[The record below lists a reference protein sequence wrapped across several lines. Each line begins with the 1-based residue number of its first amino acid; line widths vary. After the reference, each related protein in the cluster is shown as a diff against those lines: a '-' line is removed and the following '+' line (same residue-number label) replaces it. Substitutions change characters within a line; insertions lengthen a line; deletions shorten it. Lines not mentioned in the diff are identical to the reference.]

1 MLGTTLFVDGSG
13 GNYGENLGG
22 DGAEDRR
29 GKCRGNRRD
38 NCVEF
43 A

>member
-1 MLGTTLFVDGSG
+1 MDGNG
-13 GNYGENLGG
+13 RDCGENLGG

-29 GKCRGNRRD
+29 GKCRENRGD
-38 NCVEF
+38 NCMEF